1 MSDSDSAHSFQPLL
15 GSDPTS
21 VAEYQLLG
29 RLGSGA
35 FGVVYAATTSKGK
48 HFAIKVLRAELSE
61 DQRFRRRLA
70 REAEALRR
78 VKGDRT
84 VKIIDVV
91 TETDQAYL
99 VMELLEG
106 STLDDRVEA
115 QGPLQAGLLWF
126 AAQGLIEA
134 LRDIHAAGVIHR
146 DLKPS
151 NVMYGPDGIK
161 VLDFGISVV
170 AEETSLT
177 QTGAF
182 VGTAAWVSPEQVKG
196 KEVTE
201 ATDVFNLGLVMAF
214 AATGRHPFG
223 EGRSDTLMYRI
234 SSEEPDLSDVP
245 NPVKEALERCLARE
259 PQERPSV
266 EALAEFFN
274 STGATGL
281 ETGVSDTV
289 IVSSKALDDAV
300 GSSGGSGSDG
310 GTRIVQPPSS
320 QAAGGFGN
328 RKVVAALVAAVIAVA
343 AVAGVVLSQGS
354 DDSTDLP
361 PIAAAVPDGE
371 DEGNGGDGG
380 SPDPPSTSAPES
392 GGPTSAPPAVTVPET
407 NTTTTTTTTEVQFA
421 PPTTANT
428 TTTTTEPEVRLAP
441 TTIAPPTTQP
451 TAPKHLAILTGLEV
465 SESNNQPALVVK
477 IDNAAAAHPQSGLN
491 QADIVFEELIEG
503 NQTRFTAIFQSQEAT
518 QIGPIR
524 SVRTGDFDLLRNL
537 NQPLFANS
545 GGNAYTMSVLQGI
558 NTVNVGLNQ
567 VASGTYSRAFDRYSP
582 HNLMS
587 STQALRSAAT
597 GRGGVPPTLLDFRDD
612 VSDPPFFG
620 QSTSRL
626 ELNYGAITVGYSW
639 NSTSDSWQRKQNGRL
654 HLDSDG
660 IQVAPQNLII
670 QFVDYGQSIAYPFT
684 PEPLLLGQG
693 EAWILSD
700 GKLQRGSWN
709 RSSSQEITRYF
720 DLNGAAVQLNP
731 GRTWISLTRTG
742 TATAHP

>member
-1 MSDSDSAHSFQPLL
+1 MSDSDSAKSFQPLL

-29 RLGSGA
+29 RLGSGS
-35 FGVVYAATTSKGK
+35 FGVVYAATDNKDK
-48 HFAIKVLRAELSE
+48 HFAVKVLRAELSE
-61 DQRFRRRLA
+61 DQRFRRRLE

-84 VKIIDVV
+84 VKIIDVI

-106 STLDDRVEA
+106 STLDDRVEE

-126 AAQGLIEA
+126 AAKGLIEA

-161 VLDFGISVV
+161 VLDFGVSIV

-196 KEVTE
+196 KKVNE

-245 NPVKEALERCLARE
+245 SPIKEALERCLARE

-274 STGATGL
+274 SNGAIGL
-281 ETGVSDTV
+281 ETGISDTV

-300 GSSGGSGSDG
+300 GSNGGSGSDG
-310 GTRIVQPPSS
+310 GTRIVQPPPSR
-320 QAAGGFGN
+320 AAGRFGN

-343 AVAGVVLSQGS
+343 AVAGAVVSQGS
-354 DDSTDLP
+354 NESTDSP
-361 PIAAAVPDGE
+361 PTASAVPDSEGE
-371 DEGNGGDGG
+371 NNGGNGG
-380 SPDPPSTSAPES
+380 SPDPPSTSTPES
-392 GGPTSAPPAVTVPET
+392 GGPTSAPPADTVPE
-407 NTTTTTTTTEVQFA
+407 TTTTTTISEVRLA

-428 TTTTTEPEVRLAP
+428 TTTTTEPEVQLAP
-441 TTIAPPTTQP
+441 TTVAPSTTQP

-465 SESNNQPALVVK
+465 SKSNNQPALVVK

-503 NQTRFTAIFQSQEAT
+503 NQTRFTAVFQSREVT
-518 QIGPIR
+518 SIGPIR

-545 GGNAYTMSVLQGI
+545 GGNAYTMAVLQGV

-567 VASGTYSRAFDRYSP
+567 VGSGTYSRAFDRYSP

-597 GRGGVPPTLLDFRDD
+597 GRGGTPPALLDFRDTII
-612 VSDPPFFG
+612 DPPFLG

-639 NSTSDSWQRKQNGRL
+639 NSTSDSWQRKQNGL
-654 HLDSDG
+654 PQLDADG

-670 QFVDYGQSIAYPFT
+670 QFVGYGQSIAYPFT
-684 PEPLLLGQG
+684 PEPSLIGQG

-700 GKLQRGSWN
+700 GKLQRGSWS
-709 RSSSQEITRYF
+709 RSSSLAITRYR

-731 GRTWISLTRTG
+731 GRTWISLARAG
-742 TATAHP
+742 TATAYP